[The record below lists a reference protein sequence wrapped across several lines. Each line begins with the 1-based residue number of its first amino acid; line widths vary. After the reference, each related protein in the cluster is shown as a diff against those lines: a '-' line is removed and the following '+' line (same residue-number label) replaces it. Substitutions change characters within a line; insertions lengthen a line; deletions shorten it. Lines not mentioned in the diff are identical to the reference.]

1 MPRIMYVLLFLIV
14 AAIPFVFFS
23 MVSNTVTGTGN
34 AYRSGYSSRGPSF
47 FFLDLDFD
55 RSSRGKGYSS
65 GSYQGGGFR
74 AGGK

>member
-1 MPRIMYVLLFLIV
+1 MPRIVYILLFVIV

-23 MVSNTVTGTGN
+23 MVNFGSGGGN

-47 FFLDLDFD
+47 FFLDLDYD